1 MTLRRVL
8 EPEVMDTVEE
18 AVDYNAMDHA
28 AVNRLF
34 VDDLLAVLSPDRVAV
49 IDGEAPF
56 DGEVLDL
63 GTGSGC
69 IAIATA
75 LDIDVQ
81 FLTEGPSH
89 LSPTIFRAPEKNTRA
104 LWKEV
109 SSKQVVRWG
118 IPLLAPSLLFALSN
132 VLKFE
137 LGLPWLYDGLVTI
150 GKFTGLSRFSDVLTS
165 PAVLL
170 GGAFL
175 AFVLS
180 VMAQLRIRG
189 EETEKGLTLKDLRLS
204 FDWASSF
211 ILVAS
216 LAGLGMLIGYAAIE
230 NLAE

>member
-1 MTLRRVL
+1 MTIKELRKAKAWSQAHLADVAGVSMRTIQRL
-8 EPEVMDTVEE
+8 ERTGNCADET
-18 AVDYNAMDHA
+18 
-28 AVNRLF
+28 
-34 VDDLLAVLSPDRVAV
+34 LLA
-49 IDGEAPF
+49 
-56 DGEVLDL
+56 
-63 GTGSGC
+63 
-69 IAIATA
+69 IAAA

-81 FLTEGPSH
+81 FLTARPND
-89 LSPTIFRAPEKNTRA
+89 LSPTIFRTPQNSTRT

-118 IPLLAPSLLFALSN
+118 LPLLAPSLLFAMSN

-137 LGLPWLYDGLVTI
+137 LGLPWLYDAVVAI
-150 GKFTGLSRFSDVLTS
+150 GEFTGLSRFADVLTS

-189 EETEKGLTLKDLRLS
+189 EESEKGLTIKDLRLS

-216 LAGLGMLIGYAAIE
+216 LVGLGMLIGYAAIE
-230 NLAE
+230 NLAEWIIQIVNS

>member
-1 MTLRRVL
+1 MTIKELRKAKAWSQAHLANASGVSMRTIQRL
-8 EPEVMDTVEE
+8 ERTGNCADET
-18 AVDYNAMDHA
+18 
-28 AVNRLF
+28 
-34 VDDLLAVLSPDRVAV
+34 LL
-49 IDGEAPF
+49 
-56 DGEVLDL
+56 
-63 GTGSGC
+63 
-69 IAIATA
+69 AIATA

-137 LGLPWLYDGLVTI
+137 LGLPWLSDGLVTI

-189 EETEKGLTLKDLRLS
+189 
-204 FDWASSF
+204 
-211 ILVAS
+211 
-216 LAGLGMLIGYAAIE
+216 
-230 NLAE
+230 